1 MNVSKGAAIIPLAL
15 AACFEAA
22 QGFSPAAVG
31 LTRSS
36 ALPSARA
43 MSGMRGGSGLVA
55 AQMATAHDFKLPLVG
70 GGEKSLG
77 DYKGKLVLIENAA
90 SL

>member
-1 MNVSKGAAIIPLAL
+1 MRAAIIPLAL

>member
-1 MNVSKGAAIIPLAL
+1 
-15 AACFEAA
+15 
-22 QGFSPAAVG
+22 
-31 LTRSS
+31 
-36 ALPSARA
+36 

>member
-1 MNVSKGAAIIPLAL
+1 MRAAIIPLAL

-70 GGEKSLG
+70 ERPPLSPRGSCAPRGRPSRRSVRG
-77 DYKGKLVLIENAA
+77 C
-90 SL
+90 